1 MEGLIEGIPSIA
13 VSLAS
18 FKACD
23 FQPAA
28 DFALKLVRKVTLNP
42 FPVPTLLN
50 VNVPPVSSAEI
61 KGVKI
66 TRQGLRR
73 YEETF

>member
-1 MEGLIEGIPSIA
+1 MGTGKGLRVTFLTNLRAKSAAGWKS
-13 VSLAS
+13 
-18 FKACD
+18 
-23 FQPAA
+23 QAA
-28 DFALKLVRKVTLNP
+28 DFALTLVRKVTLNP

-66 TRQGLRR
+66 T
-73 YEETF
+73 